1 MSADISVIIT
11 VHNRKEF
18 LLDALRSVLNQGLPR
33 RMYEVIVVK
42 NFRDPALDDAIS
54 ELADRNLF
62 SEQIGVGG
70 KVYEAVRVAQGEV
83 LSFLE
88 DDDEF
93 LPGKLEAV
101 HKAFRN
107 GADYYHNGGLLVNE
121 SGRVVQTFGQA
132 YLIRGEPEKRKNL
145 RSMLRSL
152 SFYNA
157 SSISIR
163 KRLLPLD
170 ALKKIEVAPDLFY
183 FYSALLYGS
192 TLIDDPLPLTKVRVH
207 SQNSSVDLTSA
218 ERNAEKQL
226 ALLKRSVSD
235 NLLMLEL
242 TRGSP
247 FGPAARQQL
256 AKNRLAIVGHPFGG
270 LGDLHPSDL
279 FWFLWQPIP
288 ARAQRYPFRL
298 YPIYVA
304 RNLFS
309 PVLPPPLKRVLQAR
323 SYFRRLGLARG

>member
-1 MSADISVIIT
+1 LSKPFISVIVIA
-11 VHNRKEF
+11 HRRGD
-18 LLDALRSVLNQGLPR
+18 LLAQALKSVRQQSFPRELYELMVVGDLDERWQDEVKSAGATFIPTADVAPGL
-33 RMYEVIVVK
+33 
-42 NFRDPALDDAIS
+42 
-54 ELADRNLF
+54 
-62 SEQIGVGG
+62 
-70 KVYEAVRVAQGEV
+70 KVYEALRVAQGEV
-83 LSFLE
+83 LSFLD

-192 TLIDDPLPLTKVRVH
+192 TLIDDPLPLTK
-207 SQNSSVDLTSA
+207 LTY
-218 ERNAEKQL
+218 
-226 ALLKRSVSD
+226 
-235 NLLMLEL
+235 
-242 TRGSP
+242 SP
-247 FGPAARQQL
+247 C
-256 AKNRLAIVGHPFGG
+256 
-270 LGDLHPSDL
+270 
-279 FWFLWQPIP
+279 
-288 ARAQRYPFRL
+288 
-298 YPIYVA
+298 
-304 RNLFS
+304 
-309 PVLPPPLKRVLQAR
+309 
-323 SYFRRLGLARG
+323 